1 MQWGLAVRGH
11 QARRASE
18 AHHGRGR
25 GPSGWGEGSSTGE
38 EGKEAAK
45 IQGSRPLASSF
56 IRICSYEPA
65 PKFQILYLFNKRPD
79 FNKKRP
85 SGFGK

>member
-1 MQWGLAVRGH
+1 MGV
-11 QARRASE
+11 
-18 AHHGRGR
+18 GRTRSPGTEGIGGSSWKGTRPLRLGR
-25 GPSGWGEGSSTGE
+25 GSSTGE
-38 EGKEAAK
+38 EGREAAK